1 VIWEKFMT
9 ESYHKRDSCDNS
21 DRSKSGK
28 EWLNGV
34 WGSQPTAPQPKRN
47 KGEQIICD

>member
-1 VIWEKFMT
+1 LLSKLL
-9 ESYHKRDSCDNS
+9 R

-28 EWLNGV
+28 EWLNGL

-47 KGEQIICD
+47 KGR